1 MLQATVQQLG
11 DTTVLRCRGQIV
23 IGEAYGIL
31 NNTAMSQTHMSQTH
45 VKLLVLDLAQVDR
58 VDAGG
63 LGILL
68 GLQEWARANAIRFK
82 LMNVMNRVE
91 QVFELTRLD
100 RVFEFSSVQDLLC
113 LLHRAAVMSSCR
125 FEGSNPAHRSEF
137 MATQQGAPA
146 SREKESL
153 LGLRAWPGS
162 STIQTNKDGVSNPS
176 FFVRRIYRSGSS

>member
-31 NNTAMSQTHMSQTH
+31 NNTAMSQTH
-45 VKLLVLDLAQVDR
+45 VKLLVLDLGQVDR

-91 QVFELTRLD
+91 QVLELTRLD
-100 RVFEFSSVQDLLC
+100 RVFKFCSVQDLLC

-125 FEGSNPAHRSEF
+125 VEGSNPVHRSEF
-137 MATQQGAPA
+137 MATQQGALP
-146 SREKESL
+146 
-153 LGLRAWPGS
+153 
-162 STIQTNKDGVSNPS
+162 V
-176 FFVRRIYRSGSS
+176 VRRSPYWV